1 MPLFIYKARSKPTE
15 ILEGRIEAESK
26 ESAISQLLEKGI
38 TPIKIELTSS
48 SDLKDKS
55 SEVRRF
61 FGKVKT
67 SEVDIFTRQL
77 ASLIRSNITLLKALH
92 IIKEQTENPHFRE
105 LISQIA
111 TDVENGEMLSDVL
124 AKYPKLFP
132 SIYVNMVKAGE
143 KGGILDE
150 ALERLVKFREKEEDV
165 RAKIKSAFAYPIF
178 LTIVGILT
186 IFILFTF
193 FMPRL
198 INLFNQ
204 LGQILPLPT
213 KILINISNFANHNWL
228 WICIGFFVLVLL
240 SKRKSTSKSEQFA
253 KDWFKLHIPIIG
265 GLIKKAEISKFG
277 RALSILLRS
286 GISIF
291 EAIEIT
297 ASLLKNEVLKTELNN
312 MRKEIISGSS
322 LSDSMK
328 AASQFSPFVI
338 NIITVGEEGGRLE
351 ESLLEVANFYEK
363 DVDRAIRLFTSLIE
377 PIIIMIIG
385 IIVGFIVFAML
396 LPIFSVDMT
405 VR

>member
-1 MPLFIYKARSKPTE
+1 MSEFTYRAKKGPDET
-15 ILEGRIEAESK
+15 LEGKIEAESR
-26 ESAISQLLEKGI
+26 EIAISQLLEKGI

-48 SDLKDKS
+48 SSLKHKS
-55 SEVRRF
+55 FKVRRF
-61 FGKVKT
+61 FGKVRT

-92 IIKEQTENPHFRE
+92 IIREQTENPYFRE
-105 LISQIA
+105 LISSIA
-111 TDVENGEMLSDVL
+111 TDVENGKMLSDVL
-124 AKYPKLFP
+124 VKYPKIFP
-132 SIYVNMVKAGE
+132 SIYFNMVKAGE

-186 IFILFTF
+186 IFILFVF

-204 LGQILPLPT
+204 LGQTLPLPT
-213 KILINISNFANHNWL
+213 KILIYISNFANHNWL
-228 WICIGFFVLVLL
+228 WICLGFFVLVLL
-240 SKRKSTSKSEQFA
+240 FKRKSASKSERFA
-253 KDWFKLHIPIIG
+253 RDWFKLHIPIIG
-265 GLIKKAEISKFG
+265 ELIKKAEISKFS

-291 EAIEIT
+291 EAMQIT
-297 ASLLKNEVLKTELNN
+297 TSLLKSEVFKTELNN
-312 MRKEIISGSS
+312 MKKEVISGSS

-328 AASQFSPFVI
+328 AVSQFSPFAI
-338 NIITVGEEGGRLE
+338 NIITVGEEAGHLE
-351 ESLLEVANFYEK
+351 ESLLEVANFYGK
-363 DVDRAIRLFTSLIE
+363 DVDRAIRLITSLIE

-385 IIVGFIVFAML
+385 IMVGFIVFAML
-396 LPIFSVDMT
+396 LPIFSIDMA

>member
-1 MPLFIYKARSKPTE
+1 
-15 ILEGRIEAESK
+15 
-26 ESAISQLLEKGI
+26 
-38 TPIKIELTSS
+38 
-48 SDLKDKS
+48 
-55 SEVRRF
+55 
-61 FGKVKT
+61 
-67 SEVDIFTRQL
+67 
-77 ASLIRSNITLLKALH
+77 
-92 IIKEQTENPHFRE
+92 
-105 LISQIA
+105 
-111 TDVENGEMLSDVL
+111 
-124 AKYPKLFP
+124 
-132 SIYVNMVKAGE
+132 
-143 KGGILDE
+143 
-150 ALERLVKFREKEEDV
+150 
-165 RAKIKSAFAYPIF
+165 
-178 LTIVGILT
+178 
-186 IFILFTF
+186 
-193 FMPRL
+193 
-198 INLFNQ
+198 
-204 LGQILPLPT
+204 
-213 KILINISNFANHNWL
+213 LINISNFANHNWL